1 MGPSAWWGPPAGRSG
16 KPGDPAPDRWP
27 LLQPGQGPIVGH
39 YLPSTP
45 QTVSWGWI
53 RPAGST
59 PALTVAPGAV
69 VTVDTIS
76 HEGLLGDQGRDP
88 VAWFAGH
95 GVPAEAVLS
104 DAVALAAS
112 PISHDQRRD
121 GPHVVTGPIAV
132 TGAEPGDLVTVEVL
146 SLTMRAPYGVVS
158 NRHGRGALAGELPE
172 AIGPGLTVPPV
183 VSRFASVTEAGP
195 FGSVST
201 AGSPGGGP
209 AGPPGAASRGEPLAW
224 LQGPEL
230 ALPVPLRP
238 HLGLVA
244 VAPPQHAAH
253 SVPPGP
259 HGGNLDVRLLG
270 VGSRLHLPVLAPGA
284 LVQIGDPH
292 LAQGDGEVA
301 LTAVEGP
308 LRAVLRLWVT
318 KGAAPP
324 WGLPVGE
331 TPGEWIVLGLHEDLD
346 EAVRVATRA
355 ALQLVRTRTGA
366 DPATAYAWLSA
377 AGDLGVSQVVDG
389 VKGVHFVLPKRWL
402 DAAVRHPSP

>member
-1 MGPSAWWGPPAGRSG
+1 MGPSAWWGPPTRH
-16 KPGDPAPDRWP
+16 PGGHGEPLPGSAPPEWR
-27 LLQPGQGPIVGH
+27 LLQPGEGPIAGH

-45 QTVSWGWI
+45 DTVSWGWI
-53 RPAGST
+53 RPAGT
-59 PALTVAPGAV
+59 EPALTVAPGAV
-69 VTVDTIS
+69 VTVDTVS

-112 PISHDQRRD
+112 SISHDQRRD

-132 TGAEPGDLVTVEVL
+132 SGAEPGDLLTVEVL
-146 SLTMRAPYGVVS
+146 SLSVRAPYGVVS

-183 VSRFASVTEAGP
+183 VCRFVSVAEAGP
-195 FGSVST
+195 FG
-201 AGSPGGGP
+201 AGP
-209 AGPPGAASRGEPLAW
+209 AGAGPLAW
-224 LQGPEL
+224 LHGPEL
-230 ALPVPLRP
+230 LLPLPLRP
-238 HLGLVA
+238 LLGLVA
-244 VAPPQHAAH
+244 VAPPQHPAH

-270 VGSRLHLPVLAPGA
+270 AGSRLHLPVLAPGA
-284 LVQIGDPH
+284 LVQVGDPH
-292 LAQGDGEVA
+292 FAQGDGEVA

-308 LRAVLRLWVT
+308 LRAVLRLWLT
-318 KGAAPP
+318 KGAAPA

-331 TPGEWIVLGLHEDLD
+331 TPGDWVVLGLHEDLD

-355 ALQLVRTRTGA
+355 ALQLVQARTGA

-377 AGDLGVSQVVDG
+377 AADLGVSQVVDG
-389 VKGVHFVLPKRWL
+389 VKGVHFVIPKRWL
-402 DAAVRHPSP
+402 DAAVRRPRP